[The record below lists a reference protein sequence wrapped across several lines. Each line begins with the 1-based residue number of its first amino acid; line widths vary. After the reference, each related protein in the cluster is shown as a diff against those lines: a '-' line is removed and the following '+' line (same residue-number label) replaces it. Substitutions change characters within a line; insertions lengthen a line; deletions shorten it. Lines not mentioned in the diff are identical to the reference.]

1 MDYAFFLVLALIK
14 SPNFILHYLWQ
25 CIMHK
30 QERECYEYVLAEGMM
45 VHKQTGDLLDTNLGL
60 QGSKWI
66 FIMSTSKK
74 LYASEV
80 KTDPTT
86 KPFVESFPI

>member
-1 MDYAFFLVLALIK
+1 
-14 SPNFILHYLWQ
+14 
-25 CIMHK
+25 
-30 QERECYEYVLAEGMM
+30 M

-66 FIMSTSKK
+66 FVMSTSKK

-86 KPFVESFPI
+86 KPFVGSFPI

>member
-1 MDYAFFLVLALIK
+1 
-14 SPNFILHYLWQ
+14 
-25 CIMHK
+25 MHK

-66 FIMSTSKK
+66 FVMSTLKK

-80 KTDPTT
+80 KNDPTT